1 MSRCELSGKGPVV
14 KNLVSHSN
22 IKTKFKAQPNV
33 QYKQLFS
40 NALNRQIQF
49 KLATSTIR
57 TIEHSG
63 GLDSYLLNQKDAV
76 LSKRALTTKNK
87 IKALLNRKTAK
98 PAKTA
103 KVEVAP
109 AAQAKPK
116 AVKAKAPKKGASK

>member
-40 NALNRQIQF
+40 NALNRLIQF

-57 TIEHSG
+57 TVEHKG
-63 GLDSYLLNQKDAV
+63 GLDSYLLNQKDEI

-87 IKALLNRKTAK
+87 IKALLNRKSKKPAKVASAPTEATAKAAPKKAK
-98 PAKTA
+98 PAK
-103 KVEVAP
+103 KG
-109 AAQAKPK
+109 
-116 AVKAKAPKKGASK
+116 APK